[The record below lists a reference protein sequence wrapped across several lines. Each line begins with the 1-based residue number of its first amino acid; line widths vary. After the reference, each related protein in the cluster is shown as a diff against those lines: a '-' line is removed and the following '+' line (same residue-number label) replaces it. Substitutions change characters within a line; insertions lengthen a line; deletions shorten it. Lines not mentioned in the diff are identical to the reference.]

1 MKQYENIVVEF
12 IDALKLNYHD
22 GENLNHIARVAAKR
36 ICKSTIATGLVV
48 SVSKAG
54 SDAIDLVIGNRSKR
68 ELQLFKVNYKALG
81 GDLVVECDVNNPV
94 IL

>member
-1 MKQYENIVVEF
+1 MYKHIVVEF
-12 IDALKLNYHD
+12 IDALKLNYHEQ
-22 GENLNHIARVAAKR
+22 ENINHTARVAAKR

-48 SVSKAG
+48 SVSKCG
-54 SDAIDLVIGNRSKR
+54 TDAIELVIGNRDKR
-68 ELQLFKVNYKALG
+68 ELQLFKVTYKALG

>member
-48 SVSKAG
+48 SVSKCG
-54 SDAIDLVIGNRSKR
+54 TDAIELVIGNCKQK
-68 ELQLFKVNYKALG
+68 ELQLFRVNYSALG
-81 GDLVVECDVNNPV
+81 GELVAECDVNNPV

>member
-12 IDALKLNYHD
+12 IDNLKLNYHKGD
-22 GENLNHIARVAAKR
+22 NLNHIARIAAKR
-36 ICKSTIATGLVV
+36 ICKSTKDAGVFV

-54 SDAIDLVIGNRSKR
+54 SDAIDLVIGNRNKR
-68 ELQLFKVNYKALG
+68 ELQLFRINYSTLG
-81 GDLVVECDVNNPV
+81 GELVAECDVNNPV